1 MFNNIG
7 KKIKTLVMVV
17 FVLGCIGAVITMILI
32 WMSIPSV
39 SRFNSGAGI
48 FTFFG
53 GLIAGALLFLG
64 SWIGS
69 FFLYGYGELI
79 DSCQKMSYDIQ
90 QIKAEVV
97 SNSSTPFIHGN
108 TTNTNTAS
116 LQLPALQAISD
127 RRLRIC
133 GLAKIVVAKT
143 AEILYS
149 VHHAEKESKAVFIIH
164 IRTAFHQRCSLFC
177 HIKQILL

>member
-97 SNSSTPFIHGN
+97 SNNSTPFIHGN
-108 TTNTNTAS
+108 TTNTNTAY
-116 LQLPALQAISD
+116 A
-127 RRLRIC
+127 
-133 GLAKIVVAKT
+133 
-143 AEILYS
+143 
-149 VHHAEKESKAVFIIH
+149 
-164 IRTAFHQRCSLFC
+164 
-177 HIKQILL
+177 

>member
-53 GLIAGALLFLG
+53 GLIA
-64 SWIGS
+64 
-69 FFLYGYGELI
+69 
-79 DSCQKMSYDIQ
+79 
-90 QIKAEVV
+90 
-97 SNSSTPFIHGN
+97 
-108 TTNTNTAS
+108 
-116 LQLPALQAISD
+116 
-127 RRLRIC
+127 
-133 GLAKIVVAKT
+133 
-143 AEILYS
+143 
-149 VHHAEKESKAVFIIH
+149 
-164 IRTAFHQRCSLFC
+164 
-177 HIKQILL
+177 

>member
-90 QIKAEVV
+90 QIKDKVV
-97 SNSSTPFIHGN
+97 PNSSTPFIHGN
-108 TTNTNTAS
+108 TTNTNTPYAS
-116 LQLPALQAISD
+116 TSGSTGNF
-127 RRLRIC
+127 RIC
-133 GLAKIVVAKT
+133 GLAKTVVAKT
-143 AEILYS
+143 AESLYS

-177 HIKQILL
+177 HIKQMLL

>member
-69 FFLYGYGELI
+69 FFLWTCKNCGCENSGDSIFCTSCGER
-79 DSCQKMSYDIQ
+79 K
-90 QIKAEVV
+90 
-97 SNSSTPFIHGN
+97 
-108 TTNTNTAS
+108 
-116 LQLPALQAISD
+116 
-127 RRLRIC
+127 
-133 GLAKIVVAKT
+133 
-143 AEILYS
+143 
-149 VHHAEKESKAVFIIH
+149 
-164 IRTAFHQRCSLFC
+164 
-177 HIKQILL
+177 

>member
-1 MFNNIG
+1 
-7 KKIKTLVMVV
+7 MVV

-79 DSCQKMSYDIQ
+79 DSCQKCLMIFS
-90 QIKAEVV
+90 
-97 SNSSTPFIHGN
+97 
-108 TTNTNTAS
+108 
-116 LQLPALQAISD
+116 
-127 RRLRIC
+127 R
-133 GLAKIVVAKT
+133 
-143 AEILYS
+143 
-149 VHHAEKESKAVFIIH
+149 
-164 IRTAFHQRCSLFC
+164 
-177 HIKQILL
+177 

>member
-108 TTNTNTAS
+108 TTNTNTAYASTSGSTGNFRSQAQS
-116 LQLPALQAISD
+116 LWTCKN
-127 RRLRIC
+127 C
-133 GLAKIVVAKT
+133 GC
-143 AEILYS
+143 ENS
-149 VHHAEKESKAVFIIH
+149 GESI
-164 IRTAFHQRCSLFC
+164 FC
-177 HIKQILL
+177 TSCGERK